1 MPPHPAASFR
11 RHHGRPQATGVPLLD
26 ELMRM
31 RTLDAAVAH
40 SLQLAG
46 IAVAA
51 TVLGTLLLAAVER
64 VAGNRIARS
73 GRDFNAPVAA
83 LAAAFKPAKVR
94 PRLLPPGM
102 PAASR
107 SAVASSN

>member
-1 MPPHPAASFR
+1 M
-11 RHHGRPQATGVPLLD
+11 PLLD